1 MSAATPAARPE
12 SRVRR
17 VKSALAGARASGKP
31 PRGRSGQR
39 VKTAIG
45 MAVAA
50 IAAIYVLAPIYWL
63 VVASSKNTSQLFS
76 SSTFLPPAHL
86 SWASNFRLLFT
97 VDGGY
102 FKYWLLNSVIYA
114 VVTAVLATA
123 VSTLCGY
130 ALAKYRFRGRPLVLG
145 LVAASLLVPS
155 TALVVP
161 LFLLEHQFSFNNS
174 YEGVILP
181 LTVYPFGVYL
191 MSLFTADAV
200 PDSILDAARVDGS
213 GELRAFWKVGRPLLM
228 PGMVTL
234 FLLAF
239 IGTWNNYFLPLVLLG
254 TTTHFPLTVG
264 LSAWSSELNAPGAGQ
279 PLYPEVILGS
289 LVSVLPMLIM
299 FPFLQKYIARG
310 LTFGAIV
317 GE

>member
-1 MSAATPAARPE
+1 MSTVGRILPARP
-12 SRVRR
+12 SPSPRAGRRARSARR
-17 VKSALAGARASGKP
+17 VKTMAGTALAAL
-31 PRGRSGQR
+31 
-39 VKTAIG
+39 
-45 MAVAA
+45 
-50 IAAIYVLAPIYWL
+50 AAIYVLAPIYWL
-63 VVASSKNTSQLFS
+63 IVASSKSTGQLFN
-76 SSTFLPPAHL
+76 SSTFLPAGHL

-114 VVTAVLATA
+114 VVTAALATA

-130 ALAKYRFRGRPLVLG
+130 ALAKYSFRGRPLVVG
-145 LVAASLLVPS
+145 LVMGSLLVPS

-161 LFLLEHQFSFNNS
+161 LFLLEHDVGLINS
-174 YEGVILP
+174 YQGVILP
-181 LTVYPFGVYL
+181 LLVYPFGVYL
-191 MSLFTADAV
+191 MSLFAADAV
-200 PDSILDAARVDGS
+200 PDSLVDAARVDGA
-213 GELRAFWKVGRPLLM
+213 GEFRAFWKVSRPLLM

-234 FLLAF
+234 FLLSF

-254 TTTHFPLTVG
+254 TTTRFPLTVG
-264 LSAWSSELNAPGAGQ
+264 LSAWASDLNLAGAGQ

-289 LVSVLPMLIM
+289 VVSVLPMLIL

>member
-1 MSAATPAARPE
+1 MSARSAR
-12 SRVRR
+12 RAKTTIGTIV
-17 VKSALAGARASGKP
+17 AGL
-31 PRGRSGQR
+31 
-39 VKTAIG
+39 
-45 MAVAA
+45 
-50 IAAIYVLAPIYWL
+50 AAIYVLAPIYWL
-63 VVASSKNTSQLFS
+63 VVASSKNSSQLFS
-76 SSTFLPPAHL
+76 SSTFLPASHL
-86 SWASNFRLLFT
+86 SWVTNFRLLFS

-114 VVTAVLATA
+114 VLTAALATT

-130 ALAKYRFRGRPLVLG
+130 ALAKYRFRGRRLVLG
-145 LVAASLLVPS
+145 LVLGSLLVPS

-161 LFLLEHQFSFNNS
+161 LFLLEHDVGLINS
-174 YEGVILP
+174 YQGVILP
-181 LTVYPFGVYL
+181 LLVYPFGVYL
-191 MSLFTADAV
+191 MSLFAADAV
-200 PDSILDAARVDGS
+200 PDSLVDAARVDGA
-213 GELRAFWKVGRPLLM
+213 GELRAFWKVSRPLLM

-234 FLLAF
+234 FLLSF

-254 TTTHFPLTVG
+254 TTTRFPLTVG
-264 LSAWSSELNAPGAGQ
+264 LSAWASDLNLAGAGQ

-289 LVSVLPMLIM
+289 LVSVLPMLIL

>member
-1 MSAATPAARPE
+1 MSTA
-12 SRVRR
+12 SRIA
-17 VKSALAGARASGKP
+17 SSGRASRKA
-31 PRGRSGQR
+31 RSAR
-39 VKTAIG
+39 RAKTTIG
-45 MAVAA
+45 TIVAGL
-50 IAAIYVLAPIYWL
+50 AAIYVLAPIYWL
-63 VVASSKNTSQLFS
+63 VVASSKSTGQLFS
-76 SSTFLPPAHL
+76 SSTFLPASHL
-86 SWASNFRLLFT
+86 SWVSNFRLLFT

-114 VVTAVLATA
+114 VVTAALATA

-130 ALAKYRFRGRPLVLG
+130 ALAKYRFRGRKLVLG
-145 LVAASLLVPS
+145 LVLGSLLVPS

-161 LFLLEHQFSFNNS
+161 LFLLEHDAGLINS
-174 YEGVILP
+174 YQGVILP
-181 LTVYPFGVYL
+181 LLVYPFGVYL
-191 MSLFTADAV
+191 MSLFAADAV
-200 PDSILDAARVDGS
+200 PDSLVDAARVDGA
-213 GELRAFWKVGRPLLM
+213 GELRAFWKVSRPLLM

-234 FLLAF
+234 FLLSF

-254 TTTHFPLTVG
+254 TTTRFPLTVG
-264 LSAWSSELNAPGAGQ
+264 LSAWASDLNLAGAGQ

-289 LVSVLPMLIM
+289 LVSVLPMLIL

>member
-1 MSAATPAARPE
+1 MSTASRIGRVDGRRAR
-12 SRVRR
+12 SARR
-17 VKSALAGARASGKP
+17 AKTTIGTIVAGL
-31 PRGRSGQR
+31 
-39 VKTAIG
+39 
-45 MAVAA
+45 
-50 IAAIYVLAPIYWL
+50 AAIYVLAPIYWL
-63 VVASSKNTSQLFS
+63 VVASSKSSSQLFS
-76 SSTFLPPAHL
+76 SSSFLPASHL
-86 SWASNFRLLFT
+86 SWVTNFRLLFS

-114 VVTAVLATA
+114 VLTAALATA

-130 ALAKYRFRGRPLVLG
+130 ALAKYRFRGRRLVLG
-145 LVAASLLVPS
+145 LVLGSLLVPS

-161 LFLLEHQFSFNNS
+161 LFLLEHDVGLINS
-174 YEGVILP
+174 YQGVILP
-181 LTVYPFGVYL
+181 LLVYPFGVYL
-191 MSLFTADAV
+191 MSLFAADAV
-200 PDSILDAARVDGS
+200 PDSLVDAARVDGA
-213 GELRAFWKVGRPLLM
+213 GELRAFWKVSRPLLM

-234 FLLAF
+234 FLLSF

-254 TTTHFPLTVG
+254 TTTRFPLTVG
-264 LSAWSSELNAPGAGQ
+264 LSAWASDLNLAGAGQ

-289 LVSVLPMLIM
+289 LVSVLPMLIL

>member
-1 MSAATPAARPE
+1 MSAAAPT
-12 SRVRR
+12 
-17 VKSALAGARASGKP
+17 ARAG
-31 PRGRSGQR
+31 GRPARSATR
-39 VKTAIG
+39 VKTIIG
-45 MAVAA
+45 TAVAA

-63 VVASSKNTSQLFS
+63 IVASSKSTSQLFS
-76 SSTFLPPAHL
+76 SSAFLPPAHL
-86 SWASNFRLLFT
+86 SWADNFRSLFT

-114 VVTAVLATA
+114 VVTAALATA

-130 ALAKYRFRGRPLVLG
+130 ALAKYRFRGRPLVVG
-145 LVAASLLVPS
+145 LIVGSLLVPS

-161 LFLLEHQFSFNNS
+161 LFLLEHQFSINNS
-174 YEGVILP
+174 YQGVILP
-181 LTVYPFGVYL
+181 LLVYPFGVYL
-191 MSLFTADAV
+191 MSLFAADAV
-200 PDSILDAARVDGS
+200 PDSLIDAARVDGS

-234 FLLAF
+234 FLLSF

-254 TTTHFPLTVG
+254 STTHFPLTVG
-264 LSAWSSELNAPGAGQ
+264 LSAWASDLNAPGAGQ

-289 LVSVLPMLIM
+289 LVSVLPMLIL